1 MTYEELLRTPE
12 YCTTRIQIE
21 LFNKVEQFIK
31 DENINRAEF
40 AKRLGV
46 SKGYISQILNGDYD
60 HRLSKFVELAFSIGY
75 KPKIIFE
82 PIKKEKETFDLIEKA
97 ISDAQDSL
105 GKIGYCAMIYKPGY
119 GQINQKIAKKPAN
132 IYDKIA

>member
-1 MTYEELLRTPE
+1 MTYEELIRTPE

-31 DENINRAEF
+31 DEKINRAEF
-40 AKRLGV
+40 AKKLGV

-82 PIKKEKETFDLIEKA
+82 PLQNKNEPFDLIEKT
-97 ISDAQDSL
+97 ISEAQDSL
-105 GKIGYCAMIYKPGY
+105 GKIGYSAMIYKPGY
-119 GQINQKIAKKPAN
+119 GQINQEIAEIPVNN
-132 IYDKIA
+132 IA